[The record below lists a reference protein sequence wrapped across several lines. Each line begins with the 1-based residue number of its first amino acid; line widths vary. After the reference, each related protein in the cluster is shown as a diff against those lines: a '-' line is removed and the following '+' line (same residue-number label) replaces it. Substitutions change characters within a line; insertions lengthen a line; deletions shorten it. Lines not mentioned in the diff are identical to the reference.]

1 MLTWLSQF
9 VRERAIAMG
18 LEEWAQPIAAFVA
31 GSAHLLFAMSLAWL
45 AFRFGNKAIDQ
56 VFRRR
61 LGVSII
67 DEKRGATLA
76 TLLKSLLFYSV
87 FFIVAIEILNTV
99 FGVQTQAL
107 LAGAGVV
114 GLAVGF
120 GAQSLVR
127 DVFTGFFIIFE
138 NQYAVGEFVTIG
150 KYSGIVEEIGLRVS
164 KLRDFTGELHIIP
177 NGQIK
182 EVSNRSRGPI
192 QALVDI
198 GVAYEEDI
206 DRALVVLEAAAKE
219 LAEEWAELI
228 KEGPSVLGVSNL
240 GPSEVVIRVIAKTV
254 PMEQWRVEREMRR
267 RFKMALDRAGIEIP
281 YPRQVLV
288 PYARGSSLETAST
301 GDGSLQMR

>member
-1 MLTWLSQF
+1 MLNWLSEF
-9 VRERAIAMG
+9 THGRAVAMG
-18 LEEWAQPIAAFVA
+18 LGDWAQPIAAFVTGA
-31 GSAHLLFAMSLAWL
+31 AHLLFALFLAWIAL
-45 AFRFGNKAIDQ
+45 RFGDKAIDQ
-56 VFRRR
+56 VFRQR
-61 LGVSII
+61 LGIHII

-76 TLLKSLLFYSV
+76 SLLKSLLFYSV
-87 FFIVAIEILNTV
+87 FFIVALEILNTV

-114 GLAVGF
+114 GVAAGF

-127 DVFTGFFIIFE
+127 DVITGFFIIFE

-150 KYSGIVEEIGLRVS
+150 KYMGVVEEIGLRVT
-164 KLRDFTGELHIIP
+164 KVRDLTGELHIIP
-177 NGQIK
+177 NGQVK

-219 LAEEWAELI
+219 LAAEWADQI
-228 KEGPSVLGVSNL
+228 TDGPTVLGVTNL
-240 GPSEVVIRVIAKTV
+240 GPSEVVIRVTAKTA
-254 PMEQWRVEREMRR
+254 PLEQWRVEREMRR
-267 RFKMALDRAGIEIP
+267 RFKAVLDHAGIEIP

-288 PYARGSSLETAST
+288 PYGRSSAVEMATT
-301 GDGSLQMR
+301 GDGSRK